1 MAGEEDASRI
11 EVPAEWH
18 SFAAELKAAAVS
30 GPPLRVY
37 LLGEPDSGKSTFAA
51 FLCDTPG
58 SNTIDTWLLDGDPG
72 QSVSGLPGTVGL
84 AERRGGLWETTD
96 RRFTGDVTPATFP
109 LLSAAGMA
117 HLARRNRAHIL
128 VVDPSGYLR
137 GHSGRA
143 YQLGLIDLLRPDF
156 LVSIGGGTE
165 VEQLLGQLV
174 RPPGMQLRQLPR
186 AAAARR
192 RSTAERRR
200 YRETRLRDYFHPA
213 HAFTLDTR
221 DLAVRVPGGA
231 GRRAEPGPGLVCALC
246 DSGQLILSLA
256 VVTGIES
263 EALQI
268 LAPPFPFERLAG
280 LHIGAFT
287 LNID

>member
-1 MAGEEDASRI
+1 MAGEEGPSRI

-18 SFAAELKAAAVS
+18 SIAAELKSAAVS

-72 QSVSGLPGTVGL
+72 QSVSGLPGTIGL
-84 AERRGGLWETTD
+84 ATRRERLWETTD
-96 RRFTGDVTPATFP
+96 RRFAGDVTPATFP

-117 HLARRNRAHIL
+117 HLAGRNRAQIL

-143 YQLGLIDLLRPDF
+143 YQLGIIDLLRPDF
-156 LVSIGGGTE
+156 LVSIGGGKD

-174 RPPGMQLRQLPR
+174 RSPGMQVREVPR
-186 AAAARR
+186 AAAART

-200 YRETRLRDYFHPA
+200 YRETRLRDYFHLA
-213 HAFTLDTR
+213 VAFTLDTR
-221 DLAVRVPGGA
+221 DLAVRFLSADDG
-231 GRRAEPGPGLVCALC
+231 RAEPGPGLVCALC
-246 DSGQLILSLA
+246 DNEQLILSLA
-256 VVTGIES
+256 VVTGMES
-263 EALQI
+263 ETLHI

-280 LHIGAFT
+280 IHIGAFT